1 MSAIPAQMK
10 ALAVEGRGQV
20 AVKTVQTPQP
30 APGTVIVKVSH
41 VALNPTDWKH
51 IDYFG
56 RTGALAGSDFSG
68 TVVALGDGASGHVAV
83 GDRVFGTVHGG
94 WYEGV
99 GAFAE
104 YVRTVPTR
112 LTVLPESIS
121 DADGAGIGIGSLTA
135 IFALFQDKHLALPFP
150 QLASGA
156 PAQVDASKKLLVWSG
171 ASSVGQF
178 AVQLGRLA
186 GMYVITTSSPKNFDK
201 LKGLGAAETYSYAD
215 EKTPEAIAAAHPDLK
230 YALDTFSEKGSQ
242 EACARAL
249 SKNGA
254 HLAVILTP
262 SPKVHEI
269 NASLKVTFVLLYST
283 EGHEIDMFGV
293 HFDEAYCKQ
302 DAAYAEKMLSGR
314 GLLHQLLVAGLQPN
328 RSALQ
333 PGGIDGIAD
342 GLQKHR
348 TGQVSGEKL
357 IFKIE

>member
-1 MSAIPAQMK
+1 MK
-10 ALAVEGRGQV
+10 AVVVEGRGQV
-20 AVKTVQTPQP
+20 ALKTVPTPQP
-30 APGTVIVKVSH
+30 APGTIIVKVSH

-68 TVVALGDGASGHVAV
+68 TVVALGDGAGGAV
-83 GDRVFGTVHGG
+83 SEGDRVSGTVHGG

-104 YVRTVPTR
+104 YVQTVPTR
-112 LTVLPESIS
+112 LTALPESIS
-121 DADGAGIGIGSLTA
+121 DADGAGLGVGGLTA
-135 IFALFQDKHLALPFP
+135 IFALFQDKHLGLPFP
-150 QLASGA
+150 PLPPAA

-186 GMYVITTSSPKNFDK
+186 GLYVIATSSPKNFDM

-215 EKTPEAIAAAHPDLK
+215 EKTPEAIAAAHPDLA
-230 YALDTFSEKGSQ
+230 YAFDTFSEKGSQ

-249 SKNGA
+249 RKDGA
-254 HLAVILTP
+254 RLTVILGP
-262 SPKVHEI
+262 SPKVHEL
-269 NASLKVTFVLLYST
+269 NPSVKLTFALLYSI
-283 EGHEIDMFGV
+283 EGHELNMYGV
-293 HFDEAYCKQ
+293 HLDEAYCKQ
-302 DAAYAEKMLSGR
+302 DAAYADKLQSGR
-314 GLLHQLLVAGLQPN
+314 GLYYQLLAAGLRPN

-333 PGGIDGIAD
+333 PGGIAGIAD